1 MADQNNQE
9 NSLVPESAPVESI
22 TPVSQQEVNPDAP
35 RGDLFS
41 GILDQDINN
50 TNDYVKLNFEEIK
63 DNLFTDQTYESILAS
78 QLEPGFME
86 NLEAASNFINT
97 NLTPTYSSPLEYINQ
112 ANDNE
117 AQSTLLESIKDVASR
132 PQSVSD
138 RLLKPQNVTQ
148 FGFSSSNFD
157 RYYNHPN
164 FNELG
169 FHPYRD
175 NDTFYNENSTW
186 WDDHR
191 RMWGQWGKVF
201 GTGFTSTYDAI
212 GDMFSTDGY
221 LQADVEGADAFAD
234 AMRIGNSTKK
244 GIGGFTNRL
253 ILNSGYTVGILA
265 SIAAEEL
272 VLAGLEYVTIG
283 GATPIVAS
291 RTAFNIVRLGRI
303 TDKVGDAARA
313 SEALLKTM
321 KNADEVAGFWARAG
335 KWSITALTPNTVQA
349 MKVWKTTQN
358 TAQGLSTMAKLAKT
372 SGGLY
377 RDFRMM
383 NLAMAESKLEAGMVK
398 NDMFIDLYGEH
409 KLKYGAAPEGQDLEN
424 ITNSANNAAFTT
436 TMINFPV
443 IFFSNQFIFGTALRG
458 FRGTASLMAAA
469 RKGIGGQIIKRGAK
483 QIAKGK
489 SKGFFNAGTGRLA
502 RWKARSLNG
511 SIKAVVGGG
520 LVYTSRNWVEGVQE
534 LIQEG
539 TAVGAKDYYK
549 NLYNDPA
556 AGGLDAQIASVK
568 AGVKS
573 QMSHQ
578 GFEVFMS
585 GFLMGGLVQGP
596 QKWVFEDGPKLYE
609 KYTDRETYDKH
620 IKETENYIDQT
631 VKVLNEVYEDPA
643 AYFNPEKINI
653 LSQKQL
659 AEDLYRASLDGE
671 IMSFVDVQDESLFR
685 GIHTV
690 MTTGKAYEFRSEL
703 EDFLKLDDKMLA
715 EAFPSSTA
723 EEIKTGKTRDR
734 ITGMLNN
741 LNDQEKAYKELNEK
755 IVNTHDYSQFTV
767 GTSEYTEEYLKWQAV
782 NHAKML
788 ALYTRKTFQRALER
802 SNSIRQELANDPII
816 SKMSARDIDVLTSMQ
831 NLITEIDILK
841 AGLRVSKASEDP
853 LTSEQK
859 LQNDKNGKRLRL
871 LQDYFSVLT
880 DPKNIKKDENPIKP
894 EDKQQEDEDQLLR
907 SMAIK
912 KAREDILSTA
922 SPTVAILKEA
932 GKTSDPFGIFNPE
945 NIDEL
950 ETSVNNYLKFIAETE
965 DDFINHDVFKET
977 LIKIVDYKGLN
988 RRAEIYDNAIQFIMS
1003 PNKLNELADKFT
1015 VQFRDAFFK
1024 VVETE
1029 LWLKGE
1035 GVMPERYFLEDRE
1048 VSPITDKALYAKIEE
1063 AVGTYEN
1070 LTRKKD
1076 SELEE
1081 SEEEQFEDVQ
1091 EDDLNYDDNFVPK
1104 TDEET
1109 GEVVEEDV
1117 DFESTVNLGKQHLA
1131 KKYRQYQTSTKG
1143 TVMSF
1148 KDWREG
1154 SISKQARKVSIALN
1168 KLSQEVYGPALLAGE
1183 KDSFNDWLMKN
1194 EEKEEVQN
1202 ILKLMNLTVTDI
1214 IGKSTAPKEFNQ
1226 EKIQSR
1232 QKVKKS
1238 HPSGVQIQEADI
1250 TIEGEDKTIYRLVDN
1265 NNKVIEDQPYTTEE
1279 AAKEARAKIVRETK
1293 KDGTYEFAGETLKKS
1308 NIVIDKEG
1316 NKFIVMSQK
1325 KNVDKNNNLWVVPE
1339 SDVKGKRKYIT
1350 EEEFT
1355 ENYSLVTEEII
1366 EDEVKVAK
1374 LLTREPLQIYPRW
1387 DRSIKKEV
1395 ERHAEGNKRLQE
1407 LLIEFDE
1414 NKQSNISLRVRR
1426 GPYWAKR
1433 ETDISKL
1440 ESFEFQEDTPNPRIK
1455 LQKDKLYIEI
1465 MSGEETIG
1473 FFQGTSTILLDTNG
1487 TVIQP
1492 LQITKQ
1498 QAHDLFRRFKNSKGG
1513 YSKSIQ
1519 QVVDEIKY
1527 NYTQAI
1533 AIEEAL
1539 EKLFTNSKKDEIIV
1553 KVSDLENIGITLSEG
1568 MLAKVEGANTGAS
1581 GVTFG
1586 ELDYMFVNQSLD
1598 NKDVTTDGE
1607 RPFFVMDYNRNYP
1620 TKNKK
1625 GVFSKTR
1632 GIPLNNIDTNKPGGE
1647 KLFREINQI
1656 FTRYE
1661 SKASNLKGKY
1671 IALVN
1676 LPNGKYALVQLKPD
1690 TMQPEDV
1697 DGLLNSMKLRSVETA
1712 KEKRDPSYNT
1722 VWNKELNEG
1731 SPLDSPYN
1739 LPGVFLAAAEG
1750 VFVTLAINSK
1760 GGLNVSIRD
1769 FSYAEKNKQH
1779 RQKAFISYDALQKMN
1794 NAEDLIEALTS
1805 EDFPKFKPT
1814 MNTFKNTISKE
1825 GIDLNILSL
1834 ASTKLKPQVKEG
1846 FYVTLNVEGEGAS
1859 AVLNP
1864 IVRRSNVIKQKED
1877 AEKKLIEE
1885 KKKVEL
1891 SVEEIEDTIL
1901 EDYENIDS
1909 SVLREIAE
1917 KLVNKEPLDEFQKG
1931 VAAHRREDIAALRL
1945 EIVTES
1951 VPDVS
1956 TPEEA
1961 EYQEKLAEIA
1971 KLEEKLKQYT
1981 KDARKSI
1988 RNELLTSEPV
1998 LYDQKTTD
2006 GIIALNKA
2014 VRQVIEND
2022 PKIAEMKLAIKT
2034 LNEDSN
2040 QIFKITKDFD
2050 GNDIEDIDTF
2060 RSWLEENLN
2069 TDLFTSLLAYD
2080 VDGARNVE
2088 DIKKELLDGL
2098 SNKMKDTFTTVGSFS
2113 MAMRGISNNIKD
2125 LRGVIFTPRM
2135 APFKYHEAFHG
2146 VFRMLLTDA
2155 EITKYLG
2162 IAKSE
2167 LRASYRTKKG
2177 YEIDPGVFVKS
2188 ETEALDFLR
2197 SIHPGYAEMNVKD
2210 LSNVLYEEYIADRFD
2225 EFKMNPA
2232 ATKTNTEIKSLFTR
2246 IIEWIKAVLGQFKAD
2261 KSSQLNSLFRDID
2274 SGKYKRAGVT
2284 LNRFTSAAVK
2294 GTPLIAYKKSIRLGY
2309 ANIPYIKKDR
2319 LGKIL
2324 RKKVSNVMPHDQQ
2337 HAIVSGASN
2346 LYTKKLRNAKGN
2358 FNKLKALEES
2368 IILTIEMYNPE
2379 RKFYDSKSEEWH
2391 SEYGENLEN
2400 IYHHL
2405 NLQIPLITELVNDR
2419 LADITQK
2426 VNLESEEIEELEAD
2440 GIRTTDEWGK
2450 SSDEIGGIHA
2460 MLDPELRDY
2469 IATTSI
2475 NEEDIFGNKFF
2486 DDNETEPFVIGVDVH
2501 SVYNGILKATANEF
2515 NEIKI
2520 LQKAWMY
2527 SRKNPNVKAFIDRFF
2542 KDVGL
2547 YKDAISQNG
2556 NPPLLYNDDYLL
2568 PKIKDSVLYQM
2579 FVNGFENARTESM
2592 FIHKD
2597 SSGIAHLYSA
2607 TTKDDAHHT
2616 LSEWANAFNRKYR
2629 DIKIIGSEAHTEAI
2643 MTLNSLKQ
2651 LLAIKDVATEQD
2663 LEDRISKTSQ
2673 KLKDN
2678 LGMDM
2683 SPLYLEYSILKSVL
2697 DQSNFTA
2704 EQKILVDTF
2713 DSQEII
2719 TEVDV
2724 MEITNSINRGENIFL
2739 DQQETLKGVEGKTE
2753 GGVKS
2758 KLIKISLNNAPFSE
2772 SVGATVF
2779 KDPEGNLIY
2788 AHQMP
2793 TYHLTEMA
2801 KMKGIDYV
2809 ANKIMESPF
2818 FEENILLTDP
2828 TFQAM
2833 VEQNLVHD
2841 MRITGNKDSGMLNVS
2856 EEGVIREN
2864 KGLDINREPG
2874 VKYGDGTPKQFVLN
2888 LIHAYLWNYNRI
2900 APKKTKTV
2908 KYLDDLGEMVEKA
2921 MAPNLIRVIEASNT
2935 GDFAGLGVYNAIE
2948 DSEEGLRLTDESVKK
2963 RRIVVKQSYERAQRE
2978 ADPKTRTED
2987 LIYLGNTD
2995 KNNNRTDR
3003 GRLTKLD
3010 NVAPLLNSLKVR
3022 KNRAVNVQ
3030 LPYVGEVVQNNIIN
3044 GDIKVVIK
3052 EADAAAVS
3060 MLSRGQNAVVDIKGM
3075 QFVMYNQGSKKWT
3088 DLTNEEQTR
3097 LTEAMGTSLLTA
3109 EQERTRDNDRSMY
3122 SIQIGKETFYSY
3134 VFSDIKYFKGQ
3145 IPKTIFSFVPL
3156 SEDST
3161 VDIGLSVEQIK
3172 VKSQDEIQERID
3184 KALDEENYQLVQVLK
3199 EKLDQIGDI
3208 DLVTAEVMDVDT
3220 SVIDAL
3226 LDAIEKAR
3234 EGEIVPFD
3242 EVFDKVNGEDA
3253 IRSRAMQNVNEMI
3266 ITLKENGAYNDI
3278 SKEIIEGLGR
3288 VQNKYNGRAIEK
3300 VFDDDANYYMELYN
3314 MKEDDLDYNLAQIL
3328 LNDHT
3333 NTIGINQLLLGDEAY
3348 SLKDHI
3354 DAIKRAK
3361 MQNIAGPN
3369 ASSIIYDEELGV
3381 LHANDIIKQFLFQ
3394 DEMVQRE
3401 FETII
3406 EADRGKEAS
3415 LGERTDGQMYITLK
3429 TLRHFLFAFGKLNKT
3444 RADILNKIVAG
3455 EKTIIDNEFF
3465 GDELNL
3471 SYKEKGMILNSMK
3484 LAYGDGQ
3491 TYLKMSAVTLTPEFT
3506 SVKRNGV
3513 WVAREGREELH
3524 NLRVKLEKYE
3534 EEQWANGSGVLGIAV
3549 PASAS
3554 KMMKVNMQTTDQ
3566 AFNSDAITD
3575 DMVTNLSAE
3584 HMRLQVINPS
3594 NKIEVVDPRQIKNL
3608 ITSEQDDSII
3618 VIIGGVEISIGEV
3631 RRMYNLTLNQRDDNE
3646 YFKRRNLI
3654 TTFSGSQNELIKA
3667 QDTGQR
3673 MTVNLTAFLKYAIK
3687 GLESSQ
3693 AKAQMMDYFQMD
3705 EFGEPKYDLNNQR
3718 TVKKF
3723 QELFFAFFNKGV
3735 LSMRQPGISAALMSD
3750 AGFKVVKQVMEVDEN
3765 GTPTRWR
3772 VIRSNDWEGMKTLDP
3787 SLRTAKYT
3795 NTEAETFSGLKVN
3808 EYYLDHL
3815 RSNVMTYNADGTE
3828 SGIRGTEFVMPPHF
3842 KSILTSLNI
3851 DITAPLPDA
3860 IAKMFGIRI
3869 PSQDKHSAVNLILV
3883 DFLPVYMGSTAIFS
3897 RDLAEISGADF
3908 DIDKLYMHIKDFY
3921 VRDGEFIEYGSAT
3934 NETEAYQD
3942 YIKFTLREY
3951 GKKDSSLHMA
3961 VEEFLRREKSIE
3973 NAERIGIDKVT
3984 VDMNPVDKKAFLDNY
3999 VKDKKLRLKV
4009 ELFNLLTHDT
4019 SLGIQMEIKLYNRAE
4034 GLAEGMKM
4042 LGLPVTEKE
4051 YIEYKEKYNG
4061 REPYRAVQD
4070 NKILD
4075 YKYALLG
4082 NKGMTDPRSGRIT
4095 GIASEP
4101 AVLTPLTDA
4110 NATGIVGEGVW
4121 EYIQRELP
4129 ELAEELGE
4137 EGVDVNW
4144 MQAKMTAWDNN
4155 KEGARSIGA
4164 VVRPNILVNILQ
4176 EYGIKLETKII
4187 KGKETFPRLKLNGNT
4202 KYDDFSVEYTI
4213 NPQTGKEDNSLHRK
4227 QFVISALVTAMTDNA
4242 KERLAKKLGLTK
4254 SSLSI
4259 VTTMLSLG
4267 VDIKTVVLLIKHP
4280 TIANIFEQSK
4290 QTKKGPL
4297 ALLKMRKGALQAAL
4311 DKYVDDFD
4319 ITTESLTRMNKHFN
4333 AINNGVPKLDRSESA
4348 VTVGIPSEDKGGW
4361 TNEELQYDLDV
4372 INNYITAADISE
4384 SLREM
4389 SELIDLQKGWGRDLE
4404 AMQKKETEK
4413 EFKNSKI
4420 PVNVRDIF
4428 LKAGSTYHNKYQT
4441 FREGYDHIAPA
4452 FFIQR
4457 TESFEKMYN
4466 TLINN
4471 LNSNIY
4477 FTKGMESKISIDLI
4491 TYLNTKSYIHNLEK
4505 NSFQSWQTASLQ
4517 NGMIYENQHFPGVS
4531 AEALNVADVVIELRE
4546 YVKSVKKSTNYMLD
4560 QYISL
4565 IETDS
4570 ENNNTGSTL
4579 VTANT
4584 WTRIDDA
4591 ELTRIQNSFLELFQ
4605 DPNTHQ
4611 NAVHLINYLLVRDGF
4626 QLRPNTFL
4634 EAIPADLTS
4643 DILNTIGPIH
4653 QLFKSSKPQ
4662 ESQFMEIFGLTYEE
4676 LFNDFLEGYMSANK
4690 MDYYLN
4696 HTKIGG
4702 EISVYNT
4709 QKIEIPETSILVDW
4723 NAAESSS
4730 NTQILSNE
4738 APRIF
4743 KYSHNNKEYEFGS
4756 VIHAYQVLKQGKF
4769 DKKVDKVYR
4778 KEGIDKAH
4786 GKTIETKL
4794 AKTRGFNQ
4802 EALLKQLIRASFMQ
4816 KNPITVNGVEV
4827 RNELIR
4833 HSDFT
4838 FMVNDKLS
4846 KTTRE
4851 GLLEVQKDMV
4861 YNVKEDG
4868 SMTIISRA
4876 GIRTQERR
4884 NAVLIKQP
4892 MVRNATEKTFIVN
4905 AFKGVDAKYTD
4916 KVKIALPVYDFSKIK
4931 KGEQSPQAQLA
4942 ENLRTIKKDGGFRIV
4957 YKEFKVKG
4965 GDRIEGQIAL
4975 PFVIKNSVGQGK
4987 AATDTKY
4994 YKLTKVYPNGKM
5006 PVEINAFEMMNSEE
5020 NVALGNLGVYI
5031 EIETFGSISSTATAF
5046 ALPGYIPTKTEIE
5059 TYINEKNNIFGEE
5072 NADISNVE
5080 EEVDIEDVTPEE
5092 QHAETTAKEVTGEEL
5107 FKKNEDPFVDLDET
5121 TTGTGETIN
5130 IYAGTGENANLSNF
5144 AERSYTDPLGVEF
5157 RNVESAFQ
5165 YAKTNWIQEK
5175 EDGKSRLETYKVN
5188 DEIRMK
5194 LQSTTGAE
5202 ARALGKKIRDLDVE
5216 GWDNNSAT
5224 IMKGIIKDSFEQNSE
5239 ALQELL
5245 ATGNAELTH
5254 TQDKGKWGKEFPRI
5268 LMEVRKEL
5276 SQEEEI
5282 DVDNVEE
5289 EVDIDNVVI
5298 DEENKLADG
5307 GAFFSSGS
5315 IAEQA
5320 KANPSDIKLEN
5331 AWNNLTAD
5339 EQFSAANV
5347 FRMYSVEDLITRYN
5361 TTNDKTSIS
5370 VSKFMENLKCGL

>member
-1 MADQNNQE
+1 MAEETLDNQE
-9 NSLVPESAPVESI
+9 NNIITEAMPIEAVPVES
-22 TPVSQQEVNPDAP
+22 PVPVPQQEVNPDTP

-41 GILDQDINN
+41 GILDQNVDN

-63 DNLFTDQTYESILAS
+63 DNLFTDQTYESILAA
-78 QLEPGFME
+78 QIDPGFTE
-86 NLEAASNFINT
+86 HLDAASNFINT
-97 NLTPTYSSPLEYINQ
+97 NLTPTYTSPLDFENKL
-112 ANDNE
+112 NDNA
-117 AQSTLLESIKDVASR
+117 AQSLLN
-132 PQSVSD
+132 QSLLDAATNPAFQSASD
-138 RLLKPQNVTQ
+138 RLLTPSNAVQ

-164 FNELG
+164 FKELG
-169 FHPYRD
+169 FHPYR
-175 NDTFYNENSTW
+175 NNEAYYNENSTW
-186 WDDHR
+186 WEDNQ
-191 RMWGQWGKVF
+191 RMWGQFGKVF
-201 GTGFTSTYDAI
+201 STGFMSTYDAI

-221 LQADVEGADAFAD
+221 LQADVEGADSFAD
-234 AMRIGNSTKK
+234 AMRIGNTTR
-244 GIGGFTNRL
+244 GGVGGFTTNL
-253 ILNSGYTVGILA
+253 MLNSGYTVGILTN
-265 SIAAEEL
+265 IAVEEL
-272 VLAGLEYVTIG
+272 ALAALEFGTLG
-283 GATPIVAS
+283 GATPLVAS
-291 RTAFNIVRLGRI
+291 RTAHNVMRLGKL

-313 SEALLKTM
+313 SEALLKAT
-321 KNADEVAGFWARAG
+321 KNADDVASFWARGG
-335 KWSITALTPNTVQA
+335 KWAGNIIAPNTIA
-349 MKVWKTTQN
+349 ALKTWKTTQN
-358 TAQGLSTMAKLAKT
+358 TAQGLSTMAKLSKT
-372 SGGLY
+372 AGGLY

-398 NDMFIDLYGEH
+398 NDLFHELYAEH
-409 KLKYGAAPEGQDLEN
+409 ISKYGVAPEGTDLDN
-424 ITNSANNAAFTT
+424 IRQTSIEGAFTT

-443 IFFSNQFIFGTALRG
+443 IFLSNKFIFGTALRG
-458 FRGTASLMAAA
+458 FRGTAALVAASA
-469 RKGIGGQIIKRGAK
+469 SGVGGQIGKRSAK
-483 QIAKGK
+483 QVAKGAT
-489 SKGFFNAGTGRLA
+489 KGFFNAGSSRLA
-502 RWKARSLNG
+502 RFKSKGFGYGVKGFIG
-511 SIKAVVGGG
+511 SG
-520 LVYTSRNWVEGVQE
+520 LIYTSRNWVEGIQE
-534 LIQEG
+534 IIQEG

-549 NLYNDPA
+549 KLYDDPM
-556 AGGLDAQIASVK
+556 AGGLDAQIASIK
-568 AGVKS
+568 AGAAS
-573 QMSHQ
+573 QWSHE

-596 QKWVFEDGPKLYE
+596 QKWVFEGGPKLYE
-609 KYTDRETYDKH
+609 KFVNPEQYAKH
-620 IKETENYIDQT
+620 KQQTEDYINET
-631 VKVLNEVYEDPA
+631 VKVLNKVYADPEQ
-643 AYFNPEKINI
+643 YFDPERLNI

-659 AEDLYRASLDGE
+659 SEELYQASLSGE
-671 IMSFVDVQDESLFR
+671 IMAFKDVKDESIFL
-685 GIHTV
+685 GIHTI
-690 MTTGKAYEFRSEL
+690 MKTGKAYEFRSEL

-723 EEIKTGKTRDR
+723 EEIKSGKTRER
-734 ITGMLNN
+734 INNMLDH
-741 LNDQEKAYKELNEK
+741 LNSQEKAYKELNEK
-755 IVNTHDYSQFTV
+755 IVNIYDPSKMAKD
-767 GTSEYTEEYLKWQAV
+767 SPEYIEESLKWQAV
-782 NHAKML
+782 NHVKML
-788 ALYTRKTFQRALER
+788 AMYTRDTFQRALER
-802 SNSIRQELANDPII
+802 SNDIRQELANDPII
-816 SKMSARDIDVLTSMQ
+816 SKMSSRDIDALT
-831 NLITEIDILK
+831 NTHDLITEIDLLK
-841 AGLRVSKASEDP
+841 AGLRVSEASEDP
-853 LTSEQK
+853 LTPEQEVE
-859 LQNDKNGKRLRL
+859 NDKNRKRLSL

-880 DPKNIKKDENPIKP
+880 DPNNIESKEIKP
-894 EDKQQEDEDQLLR
+894 EDKQQDDVDNKIRDNVIENAR
-907 SMAIK
+907 
-912 KAREDILSTA
+912 KAILSTN
-922 SPTVAILKEA
+922 SPDKKDLLVAGTKA
-932 GKTSDPFGIFNPE
+932 HPFGIFNPE
-945 NIDEL
+945 KIDKL
-950 ETSVNNYLKFIAETE
+950 EASVNNYLKFIAETE
-965 DDFINHDVFKET
+965 DDFVNHDKLKDT
-977 LIKIVDYKGLN
+977 LIKIVDFKALKG
-988 RRAEIYDNAIQFIMS
+988 RAETYNKAIQYLMS
-1003 PNKLNELADKFT
+1003 PNKLSELADKFT
-1015 VQFRDAFFK
+1015 IKFREVFIENKKLVRSRMEDFVDQTEKINFLNALHNLN
-1024 VVETE
+1024 VYPSAIETE

-1035 GVMPERYFLEDRE
+1035 GVMPTRFFLEDRE
-1048 VSPITDKALYAKIEE
+1048 VNPAVDKDLYSKIEN

-1070 LTRKKD
+1070 SARKKD

-1081 SEEEQFEDVQ
+1081 SEEEFDDVQ
-1091 EDDLNYDDNFVPK
+1091 EDEHNYDDNFVPK
-1104 TDEET
+1104 TNEET
-1109 GEVVEEDV
+1109 GEIVEEDV

-1131 KKYRQYQTSTKG
+1131 KKYRQYQTSTEG

-1154 SISKQARKVSIALN
+1154 SISKQARTVSVALN
-1168 KLSQEVYGPALLAGE
+1168 KLSQGVYGPALLAGE
-1183 KDSFNDWLMKN
+1183 TESFDNWLIKN
-1194 EEKEEVQN
+1194 EELEAVQD
-1202 ILKLMNLTVTDI
+1202 ILKLMNITVSDI
-1214 IGKSTAPKEFNQ
+1214 TGRSNAPKEFNQ
-1226 EKIQSR
+1226 DKIKPR
-1232 QKVKKS
+1232 QKVEKS
-1238 HPSGVQIQEADI
+1238 HPSGVQIQESNI
-1250 TIEGEDKTIYRLVDN
+1250 TIDGEDKTVYRLVDN
-1265 NNKVIEDQPYTTEE
+1265 NNESLDDQPYLSEDE
-1279 AAKEARAKIVRETK
+1279 AITARAKKTRETK
-1293 KDGTYEFAGETLKKS
+1293 KDSTYEFAGETLKKS

-1325 KNVDKNNNLWVVPE
+1325 KNVDKHNNLWVVPE
-1339 SDVKGKRKYIT
+1339 SDSKGKRVLI
-1350 EEEFT
+1350 EEDDFKT
-1355 ENYSLVTEEII
+1355 NYSLVTNEII
-1366 EDEVKVAK
+1366 EDEVKVSK
-1374 LLTREPLQIYPRW
+1374 LLIREPLKIYPKW
-1387 DRSIKKEV
+1387 DYSIKKEKD
-1395 ERHAEGNKRLQE
+1395 RHAEGNKKQQE
-1407 LLIEFDE
+1407 LLIKFDE
-1414 NKQSNISLRVRR
+1414 NKQSNISLRIRR
-1426 GPYWAKR
+1426 GPNWAER
-1433 ETDISKL
+1433 ETDVKKL
-1440 ESFEFQEDTPNPRIK
+1440 DSYQFQKDTPNSRIK
-1455 LQKDKLYIEI
+1455 VQKDKLYIEI
-1465 MSGEETIG
+1465 MSGEESIG
-1473 FFQGTSTILLDTNG
+1473 FFQGTSSLLLDTKGNP
-1487 TVIQP
+1487 IDP

-1568 MLAKVEGANTGAS
+1568 MLAKVEGADTGAS

-1620 TKNKK
+1620 IKNKEGK
-1625 GVFSKTR
+1625 FNKTR
-1632 GIPLNNIDTNKPGGE
+1632 GIPLNNIDTNKVEGE
-1647 KLFREINQI
+1647 ILFREINQI
-1656 FTRYE
+1656 FTKYE
-1661 SKASNLKGKY
+1661 SKAKNLKGKY

-1697 DGLLNSMKLRSVETA
+1697 DSLLNSMKLRSAETV
-1712 KEKRDPSYNT
+1712 KEKRDPSFNT

-1739 LPGVFLAAAEG
+1739 LPGIFLAAAEG
-1750 VFVTLAINSK
+1750 VFVTLAITSK
-1760 GGLNVSIRD
+1760 GQLRVSIRD
-1769 FSYAEKNKQH
+1769 FNYAEDNAKH
-1779 RQKAFISYDALQKMN
+1779 RQKSFISYDALQKMN
-1794 NAEDLIEALTS
+1794 TAEDLIEALTS

-1859 AVLNP
+1859 AILNP
-1864 IVRRSNVIKQKED
+1864 IVRRSNTVKQKED
-1877 AEKKLIEE
+1877 AEKKLVEE

-1891 SVEEIEDTIL
+1891 SEEEKADIVLD
-1901 EDYENIDS
+1901 DYENIDS
-1909 SVLREIAE
+1909 AVLREIAE
-1917 KLVNKEPLDEFQKG
+1917 KLVNNEPLDEFQKR
-1931 VAAHRREDIAALRL
+1931 VVTNRREDITAIRL
-1945 EIVTES
+1945 EISTES
-1951 VPDVS
+1951 VPDVA

-1961 EYQEKLAEIA
+1961 EYQEKLSEIA
-1971 KLEEKLKQYT
+1971 KLEKDLKQYT

-1988 RNELLTSEPV
+1988 RNELLTSEPE

-2006 GIIALNKA
+2006 GIVALNKA
-2014 VRQVIEND
+2014 VRQVIQND

-2040 QIFKITKDFD
+2040 KIFKVTKDFD

-2060 RSWLEENLN
+2060 TDWLKTNLP
-2069 TDLFTSLLAYD
+2069 TDLIWHVKNYD
-2080 VDGARNVE
+2080 IGNVFDDNARATNA
-2088 DIKKELLDGL
+2088 INGL
-2098 SNKMKDTFTTVGSFS
+2098 GKKMKDEFMTVGYFTTTMTRMS
-2113 MAMRGISNNIKD
+2113 AGIEG
-2125 LRGVIFTPRM
+2125 LRGVIYSPTM
-2135 APFKYHEAFHG
+2135 APFKYHEAFHS

-2162 IAKSE
+2162 IAKKE
-2167 LRASYRTKKG
+2167 LRALYRTKKG
-2177 YEIDPGVFVKS
+2177 YEIAPGVFVKS
-2188 ETEALDFLR
+2188 EAKALDYLR
-2197 SIHPGYAEMNVKD
+2197 SIHAGYAEMGVKE
-2210 LSNVLYEEYIADRFD
+2210 LSDVLYEEYIADRFE

-2232 ATKTNTEIKSLFTR
+2232 ATKTSPEVKSLFTML
-2246 IIEWIKAVLGQFKAD
+2246 IEWIKAVLGQFKAD

-2309 ANIPYIKKDR
+2309 ANIPYVRKDR

-2324 RKKVSNVMPHDQQ
+2324 RKKVENVMPPDQQ
-2337 HAIVSGASN
+2337 HAIISGASN
-2346 LYTKKLRNAKGN
+2346 LYLKKLRNAKGN

-2368 IILTIEMYNPE
+2368 IILTIEMYNPD

-2391 SEYGENLEN
+2391 SEFGENLEN
-2400 IYHHL
+2400 VYHHL
-2405 NLQIPLITELVNDR
+2405 NLQVPLITELVNDR
-2419 LADITQK
+2419 LANISQK
-2426 VNLESEEIEELEAD
+2426 INLEAEEIEELEAD
-2440 GIRTTDEWGK
+2440 GIRTTEEWGK
-2450 SSDEIGGIHA
+2450 SSDEIGGITA

-2475 NEEDIFGNKFF
+2475 NEEDIFGNEFF
-2486 DDNETEPFVIGVDVH
+2486 DDNETEPLIIGVDVH

-2515 NEIKI
+2515 DEIKI

-2542 KDVGL
+2542 KDTGL
-2547 YKDAISQNG
+2547 YDDAISQEG
-2556 NPPLLYNDDYLL
+2556 NPPVLFNDDYLL
-2568 PKIKDSVLYQM
+2568 PKIKDSALYQM
-2579 FVNGFENARTESM
+2579 FINGFENARTESM

-2629 DIKIIGSEAHTEAI
+2629 DIKVIGSEAHTEAI

-2651 LLAIKDVATEQD
+2651 LLAIKDVATERD

-2678 LGMDM
+2678 LGMNI
-2683 SPLYLEYSILKSVL
+2683 SPLYLEYSILQSVL
-2697 DQSNFTA
+2697 DQSNFTT
-2704 EQKILVDTF
+2704 EQRTLLDTF
-2713 DSQEII
+2713 DGQEII

-2739 DQQETLKGVEGKTE
+2739 DQQETLTKAKVE

-2801 KMKGIDYV
+2801 KMRGSDYIV
-2809 ANKIMESPF
+2809 NKMMESPF
-2818 FEENILLTDP
+2818 FEENILLNDP

-2833 VEQNLVHD
+2833 VEQNLVQD
-2841 MRITGNKDSGMLNVS
+2841 LRITGNKDSGMLNVS

-2864 KGLDINREPG
+2864 KGLDINKEPG
-2874 VKYGDGTPKQFVLN
+2874 VKYGDGTPKQFVSN
-2888 LIHAYLWNYNRI
+2888 LLHAYLWNYNRTS
-2900 APKKTKTV
+2900 PKKSKTI
-2908 KYLDDLGEMVEKA
+2908 KYLNDVGEMVEKA
-2921 MAPNLIRVIEASNT
+2921 MAPTLIRVIEASNT
-2935 GDFAGLGVYNAIE
+2935 GDFSNLGIYNAVE
-2948 DSEEGLRLTDESVKK
+2948 DSEGGLRLTDESVEK
-2963 RRIVVKQSYERAQRE
+2963 RRRIIKQNYERAQRE

-2995 KNNNRTDR
+2995 KDNNRTDR

-3030 LPYVGEVVQNNIIN
+3030 LPYIGEVVQNNIVN
-3044 GDIKVVIK
+3044 GDIKVVLK
-3052 EADAAAVS
+3052 ESDAAAVS
-3060 MLSRGQNAVVDIKGM
+3060 MLSRGQNAVVDIRGM
-3075 QFVMYNQGSKKWT
+3075 QFVMHNQGSKKWT

-3097 LTEAMGTSLLTA
+3097 LTEAMGTSLLTV
-3109 EQERTRDNDRSMY
+3109 EQERTRDNDRPMY

-3145 IPKTIFSFVPL
+3145 LPKTIFSFVPL

-3161 VDIGLSVEQIK
+3161 LEVGLSMEQIK

-3226 LDAIEKAR
+3226 TDAIERAR
-3234 EGEIVPFD
+3234 EGELIPFD

-3253 IRSRAMQNVNEMI
+3253 IRLRAMQNVNEMI
-3266 ITLKENGAYNDI
+3266 IALKENGAYTEI
-3278 SKEIIEGLGR
+3278 SKEISEGLGR
-3288 VQNKYNGRAIEK
+3288 IQNKYNGKAIEK
-3300 VFDDDANYYMELYN
+3300 VADDDAKYLMKLYN
-3314 MKEDDLDYNLAQIL
+3314 IKEGDVDYNLAQIL

-3369 ASSIIYDEELGV
+3369 ASTLIHDEELGV
-3381 LHANDIIKQFLFQ
+3381 MHANDVIKQFLFQ
-3394 DEMVQRE
+3394 DELVQRE

-3415 LGERTDGQMYITLK
+3415 LGERTDGQMYITQK
-3429 TLRHFLFAFGKLNKT
+3429 TNRHLQFAFAKLNKT
-3444 RADILNKIVAG
+3444 RADILNKIAAG
-3455 EKTIIDNEFF
+3455 EKAVIDNEFF
-3465 GDELNL
+3465 GNELNL

-3491 TYLKMSAVTLTPEFT
+3491 VYLKMSAVTLTPEFT
-3506 SVKRNGV
+3506 SVERNGE

-3524 NLRVKLEKYE
+3524 NLRVKTEKYE
-3534 EEQWANGSGVLGIAV
+3534 AEQWAKGNGILMIMV

-3554 KMMKVNMQTTDQ
+3554 KMMKMNMQTTDQ
-3566 AFNSDAITD
+3566 AFNGDVITD
-3575 DMVTNLSAE
+3575 GMLTDLSAK

-3594 NKIEVVDPRQIKNL
+3594 NKIEAVDPRQIKNL
-3608 ITSEQDDSII
+3608 ITSEQDDSVI
-3618 VIIGGVEISIGEV
+3618 VIIGGQETTIGDV

-3667 QDTGQR
+3667 QEAGQR
-3673 MTVNLTAFLKYAIK
+3673 MTVNLSAFLKYAIK

-3795 NTEAETFSGLKVN
+3795 NTKAETFSGLKVN

-3828 SGIRGTEFVMPPHF
+3828 TGIRTTEFVMPPHF

-3851 DITAPLPDA
+3851 DITEPLPDA

-3897 RDLAEISGADF
+3897 RDLVEISGADF

-3921 VRDGEFIEYGSAT
+3921 VRDGEFVEYGSAT
-3934 NETEAYQD
+3934 NEKEAYQD

-3961 VEEFLRREKSIE
+3961 VEEFLRREKSIA
-3973 NAERIGIDKVT
+3973 NAERIGIDKIT
-3984 VDMNPVDKKAFLDNY
+3984 ADMNPVEKKTFLDNY
-3999 VKDKKLRLKV
+3999 IKDEKLRIKV
-4009 ELFNLLTHDT
+4009 ELFDLLTHDT
-4019 SLGIQMEIKLYNRAE
+4019 TLGVAMETRLFNRAE

-4051 YIEYKEKYNG
+4051 YTEYKEKYNG
-4061 REPYRAVQD
+4061 REPYRAAQD

-4082 NKGMTDPRSGRIT
+4082 NKGMTDPKSGRIT

-4101 AVLTPLTDA
+4101 AVLTPLTDS

-4144 MQAKMTAWDNN
+4144 MHAKMTAWDNN

-4176 EYGIKLETKII
+4176 EYGSKLRTNII
-4187 KGKETFPRLKLNGNT
+4187 KGKETFPRLRLNGDT
-4202 KYDDFSVEYTI
+4202 KYDDFGITYTI
-4213 NPQTGKEDNSLHRK
+4213 NPQTGKEDSSLHRK

-4267 VDIKTVVLLIKHP
+4267 VDIKTIVLLVKHP
-4280 TIANIFEQSK
+4280 TIANAFEQSK

-4297 ALLKMRKGALQAAL
+4297 ALLKMRRAALQTAL
-4311 DKYVDDFD
+4311 DKYVDEFD
-4319 ITTESLTRMNKHFN
+4319 ITVESLTRMNKHFN
-4333 AINNGVPKLDRSESA
+4333 AINDGIPKLDRSESA
-4348 VTVGIPSEDKGGW
+4348 VTVGIPADNVVGW

-4404 AMQKKETEK
+4404 AMQKKEDAAISLGLKMTEK
-4413 EFKNSKI
+4413 EFKNSTI

-4428 LKAGSTYHNKYQT
+4428 LKPGNIYHNKYQT

-4452 FFIQR
+4452 LFIQR
-4457 TESFEKMYN
+4457 TESFEKIYN

-4517 NGMIYENQHFPGVS
+4517 NGMIYENKHFPGVS
-4531 AEALNVADVVIELRE
+4531 AEALNVADVVTELRE
-4546 YVKSVKKSTNYMLD
+4546 YVESADKSTNHFLF

-4611 NAVHLINYLLVRDGF
+4611 NAVHLVNYLLVKDGF

-4653 QLFKSSKPQ
+4653 QLFKSSEPQ

-4709 QKIEIPETSILVDW
+4709 QEIEIPEGSILVDW

-4794 AKTRGFNQ
+4794 TKKRGFNQ

-4846 KTTRE
+4846 KTTKE

-4876 GIRTQERR
+4876 GMRTQERR

-4892 MVRNATEKTFIVN
+4892 LVRNATEKTFIVN
-4905 AFKGVDAKYTD
+4905 AFKGVNAKYTD
-4916 KVKIALPVYDFSKIK
+4916 KVKTVLPVYDFSKIK
-4931 KGEQSPQAQLA
+4931 KGEKSPQAQLA
-4942 ENLRTIKKDGGFRIV
+4942 ENLKTIKKDGGFRIV

-4965 GDRIEGQIAL
+4965 EDRVEGQIAL
-4975 PFVIKNSVGQGK
+4975 PFIIKNSVGQGK
-4987 AATDTKY
+4987 TATDTKY
-4994 YKLTKVYPNGKM
+4994 YKLTKVYPNGRM

-5020 NVALGNLGVYI
+5020 NITLGNLGVYT
-5031 EIETFGSISSTATAF
+5031 EIETFGSVSQTATAF

-5059 TYINEKNNIFGEE
+5059 TYILEKNNIFGEE
-5072 NADISNVE
+5072 NADVSNVE
-5080 EEVDIEDVTPEE
+5080 EEVDIDNVTPEE
-5092 QHAETTAKEVTGEEL
+5092 QHVEVKAKETTGEEL
-5107 FKKNEDPFVDLDET
+5107 FKKNEDLDLGGTEIEVEEET
-5121 TTGTGETIN
+5121 ET
-5130 IYAGTGENANLSNF
+5130 
-5144 AERSYTDPLGVEF
+5144 
-5157 RNVESAFQ
+5157 
-5165 YAKTNWIQEK
+5165 
-5175 EDGKSRLETYKVN
+5175 
-5188 DEIRMK
+5188 
-5194 LQSTTGAE
+5194 
-5202 ARALGKKIRDLDVE
+5202 
-5216 GWDNNSAT
+5216 
-5224 IMKGIIKDSFEQNSE
+5224 
-5239 ALQELL
+5239 
-5245 ATGNAELTH
+5245 
-5254 TQDKGKWGKEFPRI
+5254 
-5268 LMEVRKEL
+5268 
-5276 SQEEEI
+5276 EEI
-5282 DVDNVEE
+5282 DVDDVVVEE
-5289 EVDIDNVVI
+5289 ED
-5298 DEENKLADG
+5298 KLADG
-5307 GAFFSSGS
+5307 GAFFSSSS
-5315 IAEQA
+5315 ISEQA
-5320 KANPSDIKLEN
+5320 KSNPSDIKLEK
-5331 AWNNLTAD
+5331 AWDNLSAD
-5339 EQFSAANV
+5339 EKFSAANI
-5347 FRMYSVEDLITRYN
+5347 FRMHSAEDLITRYN
-5361 TTNDKTSIS
+5361 ATNDKVSIS